1 MVPSTHVLWYTEGDK
16 TYGMPGCRRCV
27 DIMAAEMD
35 NECPDHREPLVPAM
49 ETSK

>member
-35 NECPDHREPLVPAM
+35 NECP